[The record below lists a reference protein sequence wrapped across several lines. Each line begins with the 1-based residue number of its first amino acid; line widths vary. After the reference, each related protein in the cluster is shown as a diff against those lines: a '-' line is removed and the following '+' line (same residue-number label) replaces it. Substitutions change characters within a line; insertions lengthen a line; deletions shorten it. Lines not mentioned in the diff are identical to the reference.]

1 MGTKERLKA
10 ACLEASEA
18 ASHIDAWVRDKLLK
32 RVRGHGVVNQEE
44 AIELVEAWK
53 HAARDYRK
61 SKHRKRM
68 V

>member
-1 MGTKERLKA
+1 MGTKETLKA
-10 ACLEASEA
+10 ACLEEA

-61 SKHRKRM
+61 SKRRKRM